1 MVDLGL
7 ADIINLGVGGIF
19 LWVYIE
25 ERKYTK
31 TLTERVLVILEAN
44 TRALQEFR
52 DTLKEYMTHS
62 KIKSS

>member
-19 LWVYIE
+19 LWVYVE
-25 ERKYTK
+25 ERKYAK

-52 DTLKEYMTHS
+52 DTLKEYMTSS
-62 KIKSS
+62 KMKKS

>member
-7 ADIINLGVGGIF
+7 TDIINLGVGGIF

-52 DTLKEYMTHS
+52 DTLKEYMTHN
-62 KIKSS
+62 KIKSN